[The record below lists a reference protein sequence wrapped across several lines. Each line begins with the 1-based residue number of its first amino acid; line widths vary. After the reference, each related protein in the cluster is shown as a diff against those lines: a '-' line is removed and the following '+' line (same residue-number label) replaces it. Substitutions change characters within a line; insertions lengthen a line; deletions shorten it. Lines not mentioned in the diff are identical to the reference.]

1 MINKKMPA
9 RAATHNKADTRNNLD
24 NYTAKARLLSILY
37 EGKKSRAELSKRMHL
52 SDREV
57 REIIT
62 ALRKEGYPI
71 CSSSAF
77 GGYWIGSPEEIKR
90 TIAEY
95 RARGIEC
102 LNTAM
107 VMELNMEIDGQEEIE
122 NVLV

>member
-62 ALRKEGYPI
+62 A
-71 CSSSAF
+71 SF
-77 GGYWIGSPEEIKR
+77 
-90 TIAEY
+90 
-95 RARGIEC
+95 
-102 LNTAM
+102 
-107 VMELNMEIDGQEEIE
+107 
-122 NVLV
+122 